1 MSKTTGFNI
10 CELSKKIKMVKVL
23 SVVDHMP
30 LQIIQKH
37 LNKIKSFF
45 CPRHISQPVPT
56 GAKRRT
62 GGAQNELT
70 RAGIFETSGSD
81 RCFYEGMY

>member
-37 LNKIKSFF
+37 LNKIK
-45 CPRHISQPVPT
+45 
-56 GAKRRT
+56 
-62 GGAQNELT
+62 
-70 RAGIFETSGSD
+70 
-81 RCFYEGMY
+81 